1 MFKKKSV
8 LIDGR
13 VLKHGAISGVE
24 RYTIEIVD
32 GLKAI
37 MPDAIDVAVP
47 SVKNGWQQH
56 LWEHTSLYAKSSRY
70 KLLFCPANV
79 CPIIKPKGVKFITTI
94 HDLSFLDYPDSFSL
108 SYRLYYNLL
117 TERVLKLSD
126 AVITVSNFEKNELIR
141 RYPLIKEKIYV
152 IYSGVSK
159 EFLNCSVNHKKED
172 YILYVGNLSKIKNFH
187 GLVKAFN
194 IVYKDIGKRLI
205 VVGVKPKIMKLDDSV
220 EKILADIPDEYIE
233 FRGQINDIDT
243 LKELYKNAS
252 VFLFPSL
259 YESFGFPAL
268 EAMAC
273 GTPVI
278 ASNRAAMPEI
288 CKDAALY
295 VDPLNIDD
303 ICDKISILNS
313 KTDLRT
319 GLIEKGKARAKLF
332 SWNKTVNKHIRLFE
346 QLLT

>member
-1 MFKKKSV
+1 MFKKKPI

-13 VLKHGAISGVE
+13 VLKHSAISGVE

-37 MPDAIDVAVP
+37 MADDIDIAVP
-47 SVKNGWQQH
+47 SVKNSWQQH
-56 LWEHTSLYAKSSRY
+56 LWEHTSLYAKSRRY

-79 CPIIKPKGVKFITTI
+79 CPIVKPKGVKFVTTI
-94 HDLSFLDYPDSFSL
+94 HDLSFFDYPDSFSL

-117 TERVLKLSD
+117 AERVLKLSD
-126 AVITVSNFEKNELIR
+126 AVITVSNFEKDELIKK
-141 RYPLIKEKIYV
+141 YPLIKEKIYV

-159 EFLNCSVNHKKED
+159 EFLNCSVNYKKKD
-172 YILYVGNLSKIKNFH
+172 YILYVGNLSKRKNFH
-187 GLVKAFN
+187 GLIKAFSK
-194 IVYKDIGKRLI
+194 IYKEIGKKLI
-205 VVGVKPKIMKLDDSV
+205 VVGVKPKIMRLDDSV

-233 FRGQINDIDT
+233 FRGQINDINT
-243 LKELYKNAS
+243 LKELYKNTS
-252 VFLFPSL
+252 TFLFPSL

-273 GTPVI
+273 GAPVI
-278 ASNRAAMPEI
+278 ASNKAAMPEI

-303 ICDKISILNS
+303 ICDKISMLNS

-332 SWNKTVNKHIRLFE
+332 SWNRTVREHEGLVQKFI
-346 QLLT
+346 